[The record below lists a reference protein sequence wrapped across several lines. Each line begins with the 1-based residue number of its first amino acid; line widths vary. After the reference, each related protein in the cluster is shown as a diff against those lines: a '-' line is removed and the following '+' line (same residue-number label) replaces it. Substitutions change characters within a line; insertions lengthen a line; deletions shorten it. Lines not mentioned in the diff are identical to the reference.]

1 MTTKKLV
8 LPLIIVWMW
17 MLATSG
23 GLEAARTTVSLA
35 APNWIRDNSGT
46 NRVPGDEE
54 SSQALV
60 NSALASPFSFPAE
73 GMGFEPTCNSVASDN
88 VACGCEKCQEAR
100 AALALHPGC
109 FKWLEL
115 ALNDA
120 DLQRVIEAWGGL
132 PEAIRRAMLALV
144 GSIG

>member
-1 MTTKKLV
+1 MTIRKRILS
-8 LPLIIVWMW
+8 LIIVYTWL
-17 MLATSG
+17 LAASSS
-23 GLEAARTTVSLA
+23 LEAARTTVAQA
-35 APNWIRDNSGT
+35 APNWVRDNFGTSSGLE
-46 NRVPGDEE
+46 NDV